1 VTSEI
6 RPKLVGA
13 SVKRLEDPRL
23 LTGQG
28 TFVDDLQPRRTAHVA
43 LRRSD
48 RAHARIVSIDTRA
61 ARQAPG
67 VVGVFTADDLKSGE
81 ARRVDVGGHRIAV
94 VRIGDDWYAIGVSW
108 LPGHEHWGWYVNLQR
123 PLRRSA
129 IGFETMDLALDVI
142 IDADR
147 SWRWKDEDEL
157 ETFVAR
163 GVFEPDL
170 PQRLRAE
177 ALGVVSRL
185 ERNEPPFSEP
195 WPEWRPDPSWERP
208 VLPSGWD
215 RLQR

>member
-1 VTSEI
+1 
-6 RPKLVGA
+6 
-13 SVKRLEDPRL
+13 
-23 LTGQG
+23 
-28 TFVDDLQPRRTAHVA
+28 
-43 LRRSD
+43 
-48 RAHARIVSIDTRA
+48 
-61 ARQAPG
+61 
-67 VVGVFTADDLKSGE
+67 
-81 ARRVDVGGHRIAV
+81 
-94 VRIGDDWYAIGVSW
+94 
-108 LPGHEHWGWYVNLQR
+108 
-123 PLRRSA
+123 
-129 IGFETMDLALDVI
+129 MDLALDVI